1 MKREELRALR
11 MAANLNQ
18 TEAAKALGM
27 ALGRYQSYERGEREI
42 PEDEAEMARSVLRCM
57 QLPEEAKAEK
67 ELVVRRALGEAVLML
82 TDAQREALYERTRR
96 DLVAEA
102 AAEVAMARIN
112 STLAQELQKTKSD
125 LQEARET
132 IRKIKTAMNLQDAR
146 NTIGG

>member
-1 MKREELRALR
+1 MKREELKALR

-27 ALGRYQSYERGEREI
+27 ALGRYQAYERGEREI
-42 PEDEAEMARSVLRCM
+42 PEDEAEMARSVLHCM